1 MYPRRLF
8 GALLSVDQHA
18 PDRLTGRSSMHWKAL
33 TGAPGPLVYLK
44 HELSHPQN
52 ARPFRICTDMFRMIL
67 YSKLKA
73 KRGVWSLIL
82 YLLQN
87 SLSLYD

>member
-18 PDRLTGRSSMHWKAL
+18 PDRLTGRSSMYWKAL

-52 ARPFRICTDMFRMIL
+52 TRPFRICTDMFRMIL
-67 YSKLKA
+67 YSKLQA

-87 SLSLYD
+87 SLCLYG